1 MKYTLKRGWL
11 ESEGGKTIAGGFTVC
26 YHDEVLEIGVSKE
39 YQLTEEDLAL
49 VNEDPANV
57 DKIAE
62 KVAATIEIP
71 EVKISAKQI
80 VDVPS
85 KELDKAEIDTI
96 RETIVI
102 EEDPKVVK
110 GKD

>member
-26 YHDEVLEIGVSKE
+26 YHDDMLEIGVSKE
-39 YQLTEEDLAL
+39 YQLTDEDLVL
-49 VNEDPANV
+49 VNQDSAYV

-71 EVKISAKQI
+71 EVKNEVKNVVEI
-80 VDVPS
+80 PH
-85 KELDKAEIDTI
+85 KELDKAEIDII
-96 RETIVI
+96 RTAER
-102 EEDPKVVK
+102 
-110 GKD
+110 KD

>member
-26 YHDEVLEIGVSKE
+26 YHDDVLEIGISKE
-39 YQLTEEDLAL
+39 YKLTDEDLIL
-49 VNEDPANV
+49 VNENPEAI

-71 EVKISAKQI
+71 EVKIDEKQI
-80 VDVPS
+80 TEVLA
-85 KELDKAEIDTI
+85 KELDKAEIDI
-96 RETIVI
+96 LR
-102 EEDPKVVK
+102 DGK

>member
-26 YHDEVLEIGVSKE
+26 YHDDMLEIGASKE

-71 EVKISAKQI
+71 EVKNEMKVINEI
-80 VDVPS
+80 PY
-85 KELDKAEIDTI
+85 KELEKAEIDTI
-96 RETIVI
+96 RTAEG
-102 EEDPKVVK
+102 K
-110 GKD
+110 G